1 VTELSVT
8 TVTKMSKLGY
18 LIGQGFKG
26 IRSHKFMAFASIA
39 VILACLIIMGSASLL
54 SYNVSNLIRQ
64 LEQENEIVAFVDENY
79 TETQARALQSKVEA
93 VDHVASAEFVSRQ
106 QAMDT
111 FMEDY
116 DQTIMEGI
124 DESVFRD
131 RFIVHLDDISQMANV
146 RTELEQIE
154 GIVKVNA
161 HIDYANSFISVRN
174 VINVISLILVV
185 ILIVISLFIMTNT
198 IKLAT
203 VSRREEIAIMRMV
216 GATNSFIRL
225 PFVVEGIILGL
236 VGGVLAW
243 LAEWG
248 IYNLIADRVLSSIAG
263 SIVSVIPFSQ
273 ISVQVLVAF
282 VAIGILVGA
291 FGGLNA
297 IRNYLKV

>member
-1 VTELSVT
+1 
-8 TVTKMSKLGY
+8 MNKLGY

-26 IRSHKFMAFASIA
+26 IRSHRFMAFASIA

-79 TETQARALQSKVEA
+79 TEAQARALQSKLES
-93 VDHVASAEFVSRQ
+93 VDHVASVEFVSRE

-131 RFIVHLDDISQMANV
+131 RFIVHLDDISQMATV
-146 RTELEQIE
+146 RTELEQVK
-154 GIVKVNA
+154 GIAKVNA

-174 VINVISLILVV
+174 VINIISLILVV
-185 ILIVISLFIMTNT
+185 VLIIISLFIMTNT

-203 VSRREEIAIMRMV
+203 VSRCEEIAIMRMV
-216 GATNSFIRL
+216 GATNSFIRF
-225 PFVVEGIILGL
+225 PFVVEGIILGWI
-236 VGGVLAW
+236 GGVLAW

-248 IYNLIADRVLSSIAG
+248 LYDLIADRVMTSIAG

-273 ISVQVLVAF
+273 ISLQVLVVF
-282 VAIGILVGA
+282 VGVGILVGA

>member
-1 VTELSVT
+1 
-8 TVTKMSKLGY
+8 MNKLGY

-26 IRSHKFMAFASIA
+26 IRSHRFMAFASIA

-79 TETQARALQSKVEA
+79 TEAQARALQSKLES
-93 VDHVASAEFVSRQ
+93 VDHVASVEFVSRE

-131 RFIVHLDDISQMANV
+131 RFIVHLDDISQMATV
-146 RTELEQIE
+146 RTELEQVK
-154 GIVKVNA
+154 GIAKVNA

-174 VINVISLILVV
+174 VINIISLILVV
-185 ILIVISLFIMTNT
+185 VLIIISLFIMTNT

-216 GATNSFIRL
+216 GATNSFIRF

-236 VGGVLAW
+236 IGGVLAW

-248 IYNLIADRVLSSIAG
+248 LYDLIADRVMTSIAG

-273 ISVQVLVAF
+273 ISLQVLVVF
-282 VAIGILVGA
+282 VGVGILVGA

>member
-1 VTELSVT
+1 
-8 TVTKMSKLGY
+8 MNKLGY

-26 IRSHKFMAFASIA
+26 IRSHRFMAFASIA

-79 TETQARALQSKVEA
+79 TEAQARALQSKLES
-93 VDHVASAEFVSRQ
+93 VDHVASVEFVSRE

-131 RFIVHLDDISQMANV
+131 RFIVHLDDISQMATV
-146 RTELEQIE
+146 RTELEQVK
-154 GIVKVNA
+154 GIAKVNA

-174 VINVISLILVV
+174 VINIISLILVV
-185 ILIVISLFIMTNT
+185 VLIIISLFIMTNT

-216 GATNSFIRL
+216 GATNSFIRF

-236 VGGVLAW
+236 IGGVLAW

-248 IYNLIADRVLSSIAG
+248 LYDLIADRVMTSIAG

-273 ISVQVLVAF
+273 ISLQVLV
-282 VAIGILVGA
+282 VLVGVGILVGA

>member
-1 VTELSVT
+1 
-8 TVTKMSKLGY
+8 MNKLGY
-18 LIGQGFKG
+18 LIRQGFKG
-26 IRSHKFMAFASIA
+26 IRSHRFMAFASIA

-79 TETQARALQSKVEA
+79 TEAQARALQSKLES
-93 VDHVASAEFVSRQ
+93 VDHVASVEFVSRE

-131 RFIVHLDDISQMANV
+131 RFIVHLDDISQMATV
-146 RTELEQIE
+146 RTELEQVK
-154 GIVKVNA
+154 GIAKVNA

-174 VINVISLILVV
+174 VINIISLILVV
-185 ILIVISLFIMTNT
+185 VLIIISLFIMTNT

-216 GATNSFIRL
+216 GATNSFIRF

-236 VGGVLAW
+236 IGGVLAW

-248 IYNLIADRVLSSIAG
+248 LYDLIADRVMTSIAG

-273 ISVQVLVAF
+273 ISLQVLVVF
-282 VAIGILVGA
+282 VGVGILVGA